1 MKIAVNIRMPAEMKK
16 ELDKIADSE
25 FRSLNSLIL
34 QFLDESLQSKGVD
47 WRKESVKEK
56 YHSLREVAVM
66 QQEKIIDREHKG

>member
-16 ELDKIADSE
+16 ELDKISDSE

-47 WRKESVKEK
+47 WRKESTKK
-56 YHSLREVAVM
+56 KP
-66 QQEKIIDREHKG
+66 Q